1 MDKVI
6 LRPVC
11 KADAEYILKN
21 WAPDKLDGYNF
32 PCSAA
37 EIIDTIAAWNAGAVN
52 GKFFR
57 MYMVV
62 AEKVPAGLLS
72 LYEKG
77 DALSVGVS
85 VINGMRRRGIAA
97 AAVDAAKEFA
107 KNFGFAALAAQNR
120 TDNAASIALCK
131 KCGFCLE
138 GRGVN
143 AKGNKVFNWRLPLRS

>member
-21 WAPDKLDGYNF
+21 WAPDKLEGYRF

-37 EIIDTIAAWNAGAVN
+37 GITDTVAAWNAGAVN
-52 GKFFR
+52 GRFFR
-57 MYMVV
+57 MYMIE
-62 AEKVPAGLLS
+62 AQKVPAGLLS
-72 LYEKG
+72 LYESG

-85 VINGMRRRGIAA
+85 VIKGMRRRGIAA
-97 AAVDAAKEFA
+97 AAVDAAKELA
-107 KNFGFAALAAQNR
+107 KNFGFAALAGQNR

-143 AKGNKVFNWRLPLRS
+143 AKGNEVFNWRLPL

>member
-1 MDKVI
+1 MDKVL
-6 LRPVC
+6 LRLVC
-11 KADAEYILKN
+11 EADAEYICKN
-21 WAPDKLDGYNF
+21 WAPDKLDGYRF

-37 EIIDTIAAWNAGAVN
+37 EITDTIAAWNAGAVN
-52 GKFFR
+52 GRFFR
-57 MYMVV
+57 MYMIV

-85 VINGMRRRGIAA
+85 VIKGMRRRGIAA
-97 AAVDAAKEFA
+97 AAVDAAKELA
-107 KNFGFAALAAQNR
+107 KNFGFAALAGQNR

-131 KCGFCLE
+131 KCGFCLT

-143 AKGNKVFNWRLPLRS
+143 AKGNEFFNWRLPL

>member
-1 MDKVI
+1 MGKVI
-6 LRPVC
+6 LRPVSET
-11 KADAEYILKN
+11 DAEYILKN
-21 WAPDKLDGYNF
+21 WAPDKLEGYRF

-37 EIIDTIAAWNAGAVN
+37 ELQAMIAEWNAGAVN
-52 GKFFR
+52 GRFFR
-57 MYMVV
+57 MYMIV

-85 VINGMRRRGIAA
+85 VVRQMRRRGVAA
-97 AAVDAAKEFA
+97 AAVDAAKELA

-120 TDNAASIALCK
+120 TDNAASISLCK
-131 KCGFCLE
+131 KCGFCLT

-143 AKGNKVFNWRLPLRS
+143 AKGNEVFNWRLPL

>member
-1 MDKVI
+1 MGKVI

-21 WAPDKLDGYNF
+21 WAPDKLEGYNF

-37 EIIDTIAAWNAGAVN
+37 ELQAMIAAWNADAVN
-52 GKFFR
+52 GRFFR
-57 MYMVV
+57 MYMIE

-85 VINGMRRRGIAA
+85 VIKHMRRRGIAA
-97 AAVDAAKEFA
+97 AAVDATKELA

-138 GRGVN
+138 GRGIN
-143 AKGNKVFNWRLPLRS
+143 AKGNEVFNWRLPL

>member
-11 KADAEYILKN
+11 GADAEYICEN
-21 WAPDKLDGYNF
+21 WAPDKLEGYNF

-37 EIIDTIAAWNAGAVN
+37 ELQAMIAAWNAGAVN
-52 GKFFR
+52 GRFFR
-57 MYMVV
+57 MYMIE

-72 LYEKG
+72 LYESG

-97 AAVDAAKEFA
+97 AAVDAAKELA

-131 KCGFCLE
+131 RCGFRLE
-138 GRGVN
+138 GCGAN
-143 AKGNKVFNWRLPLRS
+143 SKGNEVFNWRLPLRS